1 MLFTVIALW
10 YINIFGF
17 LVWPWPQPGIIFVC
31 FKHLNCLLNT
41 CNSHVALYL
50 AWVSIWLVEETFGTK
65 FWSNWSQRAQVNTYS
80 NLFVNNSLSTRE
92 MLTTVYVIKNHL
104 IYLSLPK
111 CKKLLRK
118 KILNVLR
125 CFSVS
130 AKTST
135 RKYMSNQKVQWFFW
149 RFLKN
154 FRLTK
159 AFYLKISYSCF
170 CKYRFYFSNFVFL
183 NIHLTIHFLQ
193 TWFMGTG
200 LLFYTL
206 VKSLTR

>member
-1 MLFTVIALW
+1 M
-10 YINIFGF
+10 
-17 LVWPWPQPGIIFVC
+17 
-31 FKHLNCLLNT
+31 NCLLNT
-41 CNSHVALYL
+41 CNSHVALHL
-50 AWVSIWLVEETFGTK
+50 TWSSIWLLEETFGTK
-65 FWSNWSQRAQVNTYS
+65 FWRNWSQRAQMNYCPT
-80 NLFVNNSLSTRE
+80 LFVNNSLSTRQ
-92 MLTTVYVIKNHL
+92 MLTTVYAIKNHW

-111 CKKLLRK
+111 CRKFLRK

-149 RFLKN
+149 GFLKN
-154 FRLTK
+154 FHLTK
-159 AFYLKISYSCF
+159 AFYLKISYSYF

-193 TWFMGTG
+193 TSFIGTG

>member
-135 RKYMSNQKVQWFFW
+135 RKHMPNQQSATVFLRIFEELSSHEIFLPNIFLLLLLQIFF
-149 RFLKN
+149 F
-154 FRLTK
+154 FP
-159 AFYLKISYSCF
+159 I
-170 CKYRFYFSNFVFL
+170 FYFLIFISQF
-183 NIHLTIHFLQ
+183 T
-193 TWFMGTG
+193 
-200 LLFYTL
+200 LFRHYLWAPVCCFTP
-206 VKSLTR
+206 